1 MIDGDGTNLVDGL
14 EIKHEN
20 GDLFEIVFED
30 IDVELLTPTQVDYI
44 YELAKQ

>member
-1 MIDGDGTNLVDGL
+1 MIDGDGTNLWSRDK
-14 EIKHEN
+14 KHEN

-30 IDVELLTPTQVDYI
+30 IDVELMLTYSVDYI